1 MLGSF
6 HPFHSGHRELFEKS
20 LAKHGQVAILIRDM
34 PITESNPLQQDDIA
48 TNIEKELYEYAGKFR
63 IYAVPNII
71 GRTLGDKIE

>member
-1 MLGSF
+1 MLGRF
-6 HPFHSGHRELFEKS
+6 HPFHPGVRALFEKS

-34 PITESNPLQQDDIA
+34 PITESNPWNQDDIA
-48 TNIEKELYEYAGKFR
+48 TNIEKELYKFAGKFR

>member
-1 MLGSF
+1 
-6 HPFHSGHRELFEKS
+6 LFEKS
-20 LAKHGQVAILIRDM
+20 LAKHGQVAILIRDL